1 MGKLPSTL
9 LRRPSLAGYLPSTT
23 PALPHTPTAAGI
35 RLPTSQTS
43 TTTSAAGQV
52 RHATFVPRS
61 RRPYQ
66 FTQLVQLSDGSTF
79 TVRTT
84 SPLALYKS
92 AKDSRNHILWQPTEK
107 SLRNVEVDEA
117 GKLAAFRERYGS
129 SWDLDGPA
137 APAAAA
143 AGAAAPAAAAPVA
156 ADGSKESG
164 EKGAAAVGKKGAEE
178 KGDKKKVDAK
188 DAKPAA
194 AAQAPAEAAAPAED
208 PFDSLVDLIS
218 TYATEDK
225 NIKGGLSAKDQARK
239 EKKKK

>member
-9 LRRPSLAGYLPSTT
+9 LRRPSLAGSYLPTAPNS
-23 PALPHTPTAAGI
+23 LSHTP
-35 RLPTSQTS
+35 LPSHQPPQCLS
-43 TTTSAAGQV
+43 SQV

-92 AKDSRNHILWQPTEK
+92 DKDSRNHILWQPTNK

-117 GKLAAFRERYGS
+117 GKLAAFRERYGT
-129 SWDLDGPA
+129 SWDLD
-137 APAAAA
+137 APAAAKPEEA
-143 AGAAAPAAAAPVA
+143 NQGAAAAAAVAPSGKDGEKEVKVDKGESKKPEAKAAAPV
-156 ADGSKESG
+156 
-164 EKGAAAVGKKGAEE
+164 
-178 KGDKKKVDAK
+178 
-188 DAKPAA
+188 
-194 AAQAPAEAAAPAED
+194 PAEAEAPED

-218 TYATEDK
+218 AYATDSK
-225 NIKGGLSAKDQARK
+225 SMQGGLSAKDQAK
-239 EKKKK
+239 KDKSGKKK

>member
-9 LRRPSLAGYLPSTT
+9 LRRPSLAGYLPSTAPT
-23 PALPHTPTAAGI
+23 LPHTPTAAT
-35 RLPTSQTS
+35 RTSQT
-43 TTTSAAGQV
+43 TTTITTAAAAGQV

-143 AGAAAPAAAAPVA
+143 GGAAAAPAAAAPAA
-156 ADGSKESG
+156 ADGSKE
-164 EKGAAAVGKKGAEE
+164 
-178 KGDKKKVDAK
+178 
-188 DAKPAA
+188 A

>member
-9 LRRPSLAGYLPSTT
+9 LRRPSLAGYLPSTS
-23 PALPHTPTAAGI
+23 PALPHHTPTTAGGLLSTPQKKAA
-35 RLPTSQTS
+35 
-43 TTTSAAGQV
+43 AAGQV

-84 SPLALYKS
+84 SPLALYRS

-129 SWDLDGPA
+129 SWDLDAPTTA
-137 APAAAA
+137 AGADAPG
-143 AGAAAPAAAAPVA
+143 AGAAAPGAGDAAAA
-156 ADGSKESG
+156 SKEGG
-164 EKGAAAVGKKGAEE
+164 EKGPAVEKKGAAEE
-178 KGDKKKVDAK
+178 KGDKKQVDAK
-188 DAKPAA
+188 EAKPAA
-194 AAQAPAEAAAPAED
+194 AQEPAEAAASAD

-218 TYATEDK
+218 TYASEDK
-225 NIKGGLSAKDQARK
+225 NTKGGLSAKDQARK